1 MAWLTQ
7 PPTGAGS
14 VGVVLVPPLGYESFT
29 SHRTVRVLAER
40 LAGRGC
46 SVVRFDLDG
55 TGDSWGTA
63 WDPDRVLAWRASL
76 QEAASFLTDIGCQS
90 LVLVGVRFG
99 ATLALADGTD
109 VGADRVVA
117 WAPAIKGRTF
127 VRQLALLGDEIPHD
141 PAHPALTGG
150 IVLAGTSFDPRTLD
164 NLRTFDLTTLAFP
177 PAPRVLIIDRD
188 DQAHSDGL
196 VDRIRSLSADVD
208 HLVLSGS
215 GVALDRPT
223 EYAEVAHEV
232 VDAIAS
238 WVGPCE
244 PSSAPTPPAD
254 VAPSRWSQGGIT
266 ERVVRLGPRRLVG
279 VLTEPER
286 APRSTILWLNTGAE
300 PHVGTGRAWVDYARE
315 LAADGYASVRL
326 DFSGFG
332 ESPDLGHAPGRPY
345 DAHCQD
351 ELRDV
356 VADLHARGHR
366 RVVAAGLC
374 AGAWVAT
381 AVAADGQVDGVI
393 AINPQ
398 LYWQPGDPVEA
409 SILNETRPRREPEIR
424 RFRRIRRTGAW
435 WALDAIG
442 IRHPAARRLR
452 AIDRRG
458 IPVLAVFAD
467 GDDGREFLRD
477 RVGRSWAHV
486 LRQGH
491 IEEAVVPEIDHAM
504 HRVWLRPAMV
514 EVIRAWLDRFSADG

>member
-7 PPTGAGS
+7 PATGAGS

-40 LAGRGC
+40 LARHGC

-63 WDPDRVLAWRASL
+63 WEVDRVLAWRASL
-76 QEAASFLTDIGCQS
+76 QEAAAFLTDIGCRS
-90 LVLVGVRFG
+90 LVLGGVRFG
-99 ATLALADGTD
+99 ATLALTEGTD
-109 VGADRVVA
+109 VGADRIVA
-117 WAPAIKGRTF
+117 WAPTIKGRTF
-127 VRQLALLGDEIPHD
+127 VRQLTLLGDEIPDD
-141 PAHPALTGG
+141 PANPGLTGG
-150 IVLAGTSFDPRTLD
+150 VVLAGTSFDPRTLD
-164 NLRTFDLTTLAFP
+164 NLGTFDLTTLAIR

-188 DQAHSDGL
+188 DQPPSGGL
-196 VDRIRSLSADVD
+196 IDRIRSLSAEVD
-208 HLVLSGS
+208 HVVVPGS
-215 GVALDRPT
+215 EVALDRPT

-232 VDAIAS
+232 VDAIVS
-238 WVGPCE
+238 WVGSCE
-244 PSSAPTPPAD
+244 PSPTPTSPAD

-266 ERVVRLGPRRLVG
+266 EQVVRLGQRRLVG
-279 VLTEPER
+279 VLTEPEGE
-286 APRSTILWLNTGAE
+286 ARSMVLWLNTGAE

-315 LAADGYASVRL
+315 LAVDGYASVRL

-351 ELRDV
+351 DVRDV

-381 AVAADGQVDGVI
+381 AAAADGQVDGVI

-409 SILNETRPRREPEIR
+409 SILNETRPRRESEIR
-424 RFRRIRRTGAW
+424 RIRRIRRTGAW
-435 WALDAIG
+435 WVLDAIG
-442 IRHPAARRLR
+442 VRHPAARRLR

-467 GDDGREFLRD
+467 GDDGLEFLRD

-491 IEEAVVPEIDHAM
+491 IVEAVVPEIDHAM

-514 EVIRAWLDRFSADG
+514 EVMRAWLDHYSSGG